1 MIAVSKKPLVAIIAT
16 GGTIASERG
25 ANGASLPS
33 LGGDS
38 LLGNLPDIGVDLKA
52 IDLMAKDSASLT
64 LADMQTISTMVKELL
79 ADASV
84 DGIVVVHGTD
94 AMEETSLLVQLQ
106 NVLTKPVIFTGA
118 QFTADHPQA
127 DGPANLAAAISAATE
142 RSNAERGVLVCFGSR
157 TYPAWG
163 LYKYSATDTDAF
175 RQSRTEENPQ
185 FHFPENV
192 DHLRVDIL
200 AIYPGCDSVFVDAS
214 LAAGANGIVL
224 AALGSGNATPAIVD
238 AVRRC
243 TERRIPVVISSRVP
257 EGTLTASYGG
267 GGGGHDL
274 DQAGAI
280 HSANLRPGQARI
292 LLATMIAGEK
302 TDQLQEVFG

>member
-64 LADMQTISTMVKELL
+64 LADMQTISTMVKDLL

-192 DHLRVDIL
+192 DHLRIDIL

-214 LAAGANGIVL
+214 LAAGADGIVL

-238 AVRRC
+238 AVSRC
-243 TERRIPVVISSRVP
+243 KEKRIPVIISSRVP

>member
-64 LADMQTISTMVKELL
+64 LADMQTISTMVKDLL

-142 RSNAERGVLVCFGSR
+142 RSNAERGVLVCFGGR

-192 DHLRVDIL
+192 DHLRIDIL
-200 AIYPGCDSVFVDAS
+200 SIYPGCDSVFVDAS

-238 AVRRC
+238 AVSRC
-243 TERRIPVVISSRVP
+243 KEKRIPVIISSRVP

>member
-64 LADMQTISTMVKELL
+64 LSDMQTISTTVKALL
-79 ADASV
+79 ADAAV
-84 DGIVVVHGTD
+84 DGVVVVHGTD

-106 NVLTKPVIFTGA
+106 NALTKPVIFTGA
-118 QFTADHPQA
+118 QFTADHPRA

-142 RSNAERGVLVCFGSR
+142 GSNTERGVLVCFGGR

-163 LYKYSATDTDAF
+163 LYKHSATDTDAF

-192 DHLRVDIL
+192 DHLRIDIL
-200 AIYPGCDSVFVDAS
+200 AIYPGCDGVFVDAS

-238 AVRRC
+238 AVSRC
-243 TERRIPVVISSRVP
+243 KEKRIPVIISSRVP
-257 EGTLTASYGG
+257 EGTLMASYGG

-292 LLATMIAGEK
+292 LLATMMAGK
-302 TDQLQEVFG
+302 KADQLQEVFG